1 MNEFN
6 LHIIEA
12 DNDFFNGKC
21 VSLVVPTT
29 DGLFGIQAMHENLVA
44 TVSIGVLKFTLPDGT
59 RRHAAVSNGIVKV
72 ENNEVLI
79 LVESCEDPDEIDEAR
94 AKEEQDAAND
104 ILSGRSDRLNY
115 QAAKGMLARAV
126 NRLKI
131 KKRYGK
137 YNE

>member
-44 TVSIGVLKFTLPDGT
+44 TVTIGVLKFTLPDGT
-59 RRHAAVSNGIVKV
+59 RRHAAVSDGIVKV

-94 AKEEQDAAND
+94 AQDEQDMAND
-104 ILSGRSDRLNY
+104 ILSGKSDRINY
-115 QAAKGMLARAV
+115 RMAKGILARAV

-137 YNE
+137 HN

>member
-1 MNEFN
+1 MREFD

-12 DNDFFNGKC
+12 DDDFYNGKC
-21 VSLVVPTT
+21 VSLVIPTT
-29 DGLFGIQAMHENLVA
+29 EGMYGIQAMHENLVA
-44 TVSIGVLKFTLPDGT
+44 AIEIGVLKFTLPDGT

-79 LVESCEDPDEIDEAR
+79 LVESIEDPDDIDEAR
-94 AKEEQDAAND
+94 AREEEEMAKDVLGAKND
-104 ILSGRSDRLNY
+104 RFNY
-115 QAAKGMLARAV
+115 RAAKGMLARAV

-137 YNE
+137 YN

>member
-12 DNDFFNGKC
+12 DNDFFNGKI

-29 DGLFGIQAMHENLVA
+29 DGLYGIQAMHENLVA
-44 TVSIGVLKFTLPDGT
+44 TVTIGVVKYTLPDGT
-59 RRHAAVSNGIVKV
+59 RCHAAVSDGIVKV

-94 AKEEQDAAND
+94 AQDEQDMAND
-104 ILSGRSDRLNY
+104 ILNGRSDRLNY
-115 QAAKGMLARAV
+115 RAAKGMLARAV

-137 YNE
+137 YN

>member
-12 DNDFFNGKC
+12 DSDFFNGKC

-29 DGLFGIQAMHENLVA
+29 EGMYGIQAMHENLVA
-44 TVSIGVLKFTLPDGT
+44 AITIGVIKYTLPDGT
-59 RRHAAVSNGIVKV
+59 RCHAAVSNGMVKV

-79 LVESCEDPDEIDEAR
+79 LVESAEDPDEIDEER
-94 AKEEQDAAND
+94 AKHEEEMARE
-104 ILSGRSDRLNY
+104 ILSGRTDRINY
-115 QAAKGMLARAV
+115 RAAKGIMARAV

-137 YNE
+137 YN

>member
-44 TVSIGVLKFTLPDGT
+44 TVTIGVLKFTLPDGT
-59 RRHAAVSNGIVKV
+59 RRHAAVSDGIVKV

-94 AKEEQDAAND
+94 AQDEQDMAND
-104 ILSGRSDRLNY
+104 ILSGRSDRINY
-115 QAAKGMLARAV
+115 RMAKGILARAV

-137 YNE
+137 YN

>member
-44 TVSIGVLKFTLPDGT
+44 TVTIGVLKFTLPDGT
-59 RRHAAVSNGIVKV
+59 RRHAAVSDGIVKV

-94 AKEEQDAAND
+94 AQDEQDMAND
-104 ILSGRSDRLNY
+104 ILSGKSDRINY
-115 QAAKGMLARAV
+115 RMAKGILARAV

-137 YNE
+137 YN

>member
-21 VSLVVPTT
+21 TSLVIPTT
-29 DGLFGIQAMHENLVA
+29 EGMYGIQAMHENLVA
-44 TVSIGVLKFTLPDGT
+44 AIEIGVIKFTLPDGT
-59 RRHAAVSNGIVKV
+59 RRHAAVSNGLVKV

-79 LVESCEDPDEIDEAR
+79 LVESCEDPEEIDEAR
-94 AKEEQDAAND
+94 AQEEEERAKDVLA
-104 ILSGRSDRLNY
+104 GHTDRINY
-115 QAAKGMLARAV
+115 RAAKGMLARAV

-137 YNE
+137 YL

>member
-12 DNDFFNGKC
+12 DNDFYNGKC
-21 VSLVVPTT
+21 VSLVIPTT
-29 DGLFGIQAMHENLVA
+29 EGMYGIQAKHENLVA
-44 TVSIGVLKFTLPDGT
+44 AITIGVLKYTLPDGT
-59 RRHAAVSNGIVKV
+59 RCHAAVSNGIIKV

-79 LVESCEDPDEIDEAR
+79 LVESAEDPDEIDAAR
-94 AKEEQDAAND
+94 ARNEEEMARDVLA
-104 ILSGRSDRLNY
+104 GKSDRFNY
-115 QAAKGMLARAV
+115 RAAKGMLARAA

-137 YNE
+137 YMD

>member
-12 DNDFFNGKC
+12 DNEFYNGKC

-29 DGLFGIQAMHENLVA
+29 DGLFGIQAKHENLVA
-44 TVSIGVLKFTLPDGT
+44 TVEIGVVKFTLPDGT

-72 ENNEVLI
+72 EDNEVLI
-79 LVESCEDPDEIDEAR
+79 LVESAEDPDEIDEAR
-94 AKEEQDAAND
+94 ARHEEKTATD
-104 ILSGRSDRLNY
+104 ILQGKSDRFNY
-115 QAAKGMLARAV
+115 RAAKGMLARAV

-131 KKRYGK
+131 KKRYGR
-137 YNE
+137 YN

>member
-12 DNDFFNGKC
+12 DNDFFNGKI

-29 DGLFGIQAMHENLVA
+29 DGLYGIQAMHENLVA
-44 TVSIGVLKFTLPDGT
+44 TVTIGVVKYTLPDGT
-59 RRHAAVSNGIVKV
+59 RCHAAVSDGIVKV

-94 AKEEQDAAND
+94 AQDEQDMAND
-104 ILSGRSDRLNY
+104 ILSGRSDRINY
-115 QAAKGMLARAV
+115 RMAKGILARAV

-137 YNE
+137 YN

>member
-12 DNDFFNGKC
+12 DNDFFNGKI

-29 DGLFGIQAMHENLVA
+29 DGLYGIQAMHENLVA
-44 TVSIGVLKFTLPDGT
+44 TVTIGVVKYTLPDGT
-59 RRHAAVSNGIVKV
+59 RCHAAVSDGIVKV

-94 AKEEQDAAND
+94 AQDEQNMAND
-104 ILSGRSDRLNY
+104 ILNGRSDRLNY
-115 QAAKGMLARAV
+115 RAAKGMLARAV

-137 YNE
+137 YN

>member
-12 DNDFFNGKC
+12 DNDFFNAKC

-44 TVSIGVLKFTLPDGT
+44 TVTIGVLKFTLPDGT
-59 RRHAAVSNGIVKV
+59 RRHAAVSDGIVKV

-94 AKEEQDAAND
+94 AQDEQDMAND
-104 ILSGRSDRLNY
+104 ILSGRSDRINY
-115 QAAKGMLARAV
+115 RMAKGILARAV

-137 YNE
+137 YN

>member
-12 DNDFFNGKC
+12 DNDFYNGKC

-29 DGLFGIQAMHENLVA
+29 EGMYGIKAGHENLVA
-44 TVSIGVLKFTLPDGT
+44 AITIGVIKYTLPDGS
-59 RRHAAVSNGIVKV
+59 RLHAAVSNGMVKV

-79 LVESCEDPDEIDEAR
+79 LVESAEDPDEIDEERAR
-94 AKEEQDAAND
+94 REEETARETLKGRTDA
-104 ILSGRSDRLNY
+104 LNY
-115 QAAKGMLARAV
+115 RAAKGIMARAA
-126 NRLKI
+126 NRLRI

-137 YNE
+137 YN

>member
-29 DGLFGIQAMHENLVA
+29 DGMFGIQAMHENLVA
-44 TVSIGVLKFTLPDGT
+44 AVKIGVIKYTLPDGT
-59 RRHAAVSNGIVKV
+59 RKHAAVSDGIVKV
-72 ENNEVLI
+72 ENGDVLV
-79 LVESCEDPDEIDEAR
+79 LVESAEDPDEIDEAR
-94 AKEEQDAAND
+94 AMEEEEWARDV
-104 ILSGRSDRLNY
+104 LSAQTDRLNY
-115 QAAKGMLARAV
+115 RAAKGILARAV

-137 YNE
+137 YN

>member
-21 VSLVVPTT
+21 TSLVIPTT
-29 DGLFGIQAMHENLVA
+29 EGMYGIQAMHENLVA
-44 TVSIGVLKFTLPDGT
+44 AIEIGVIKFTLPDGT
-59 RRHAAVSNGIVKV
+59 RRHAAVSNGLVKV

-79 LVESCEDPDEIDEAR
+79 LVESCEDPEEIDEAR
-94 AKEEQDAAND
+94 AQEEEERAKDVLA
-104 ILSGRSDRLNY
+104 GHTDRINY
-115 QAAKGMLARAV
+115 RAAKGMLARAV

-137 YNE
+137 YN

>member
-12 DNDFFNGKC
+12 DSDFFNGKC
-21 VSLVVPTT
+21 VSLVIPTT
-29 DGLFGIQAMHENLVA
+29 EGMYGIQAMHENFVA
-44 TVSIGVLKFTLPDGT
+44 AITIGVVKYTLPDGT
-59 RRHAAVSNGIVKV
+59 RCHAAVSNGMVKV

-79 LVESCEDPDEIDEAR
+79 LVESAEDPDEIDEERAR
-94 AKEEQDAAND
+94 REEEMAKEV
-104 ILSGRSDRLNY
+104 LSGRTDRINY
-115 QAAKGMLARAV
+115 RAAKGIMSRAI

-137 YNE
+137 YN

>member
-1 MNEFN
+1 MKEFN

-29 DGLFGIQAMHENLVA
+29 DGFFGIQAMHENLIASVA
-44 TVSIGVLKFTLPDGT
+44 IGVVKYTLPDGT
-59 RRHAAVSNGIVKV
+59 RCHAAVSNGIVKV

-79 LVESCEDPDEIDEAR
+79 LVESAEDPDEIDEAR
-94 AKEEQDAAND
+94 ARDEEEMARD
-104 ILSGRSDRLNY
+104 ILAGKSDRLNY
-115 QAAKGMLARAV
+115 TAAKGILARAA

>member
-21 VSLVVPTT
+21 TSLVIPTT
-29 DGLFGIQAMHENLVA
+29 EGMYGIQAMHENLVA
-44 TVSIGVLKFTLPDGT
+44 AIEIGVIKFTLPDGT
-59 RRHAAVSNGIVKV
+59 RRHAAVSNGLVKV

-79 LVESCEDPDEIDEAR
+79 LVESCEDPEEIEEAR
-94 AKEEQDAAND
+94 AQEEEERARDVLA
-104 ILSGRSDRLNY
+104 GHTDRINY
-115 QAAKGMLARAV
+115 RAAKGMLARAV

-137 YNE
+137 YL

>member
-12 DNDFFNGKC
+12 DNDFYNGKC
-21 VSLVVPTT
+21 VSLVIPTT
-29 DGLFGIQAMHENLVA
+29 EGMYGIQAMHENLVA
-44 TVSIGVLKFTLPDGT
+44 AVTIGVVKFTLPDGT

-79 LVESCEDPDEIDEAR
+79 LVESAEDPDDIDEERAR
-94 AKEEQDAAND
+94 QEEQMARDVMA
-104 ILSGRSDRLNY
+104 GKTDRINY
-115 QAAKGMLARAV
+115 RAAKGMLARAV

-137 YNE
+137 YN

>member
-44 TVSIGVLKFTLPDGT
+44 TVTIGVLKFTLPDGT
-59 RRHAAVSNGIVKV
+59 RRHAAVSDGIVKV

-94 AKEEQDAAND
+94 AQDEQDMAND
-104 ILSGRSDRLNY
+104 ILSGKSDRINY
-115 QAAKGMLARAV
+115 RMAKGILARAV

-137 YNE
+137 NN